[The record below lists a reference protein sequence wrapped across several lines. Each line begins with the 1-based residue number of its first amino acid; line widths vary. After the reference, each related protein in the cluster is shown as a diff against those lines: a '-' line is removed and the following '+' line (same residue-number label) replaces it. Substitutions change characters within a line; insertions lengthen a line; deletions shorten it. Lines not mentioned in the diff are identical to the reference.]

1 MIKGIRKAFWY
12 LSSIFQWFQRANAF
26 FFFSLFI
33 FFLLA
38 FFNTGGR
45 SVILK
50 GIPEENCCK
59 HYSYIAL
66 RCFNFYEV
74 KWNKSSSFRPKEIF
88 TWYESKVSAKKKQ
101 LQFNNSITIQRKGEP
116 KVECITLRSNQS
128 LDKMHSTSLS
138 NSLTHNTNQY
148 NNDKEDL
155 M

>member
-38 FFNTGGR
+38 FFNTRGR

-59 HYSYIAL
+59 HSYIAL

-116 KVECITLRSNQS
+116 KVECITLRSDQS
-128 LDKMHSTSLS
+128 LDKMHSTSL
-138 NSLTHNTNQY
+138 
-148 NNDKEDL
+148 
-155 M
+155 